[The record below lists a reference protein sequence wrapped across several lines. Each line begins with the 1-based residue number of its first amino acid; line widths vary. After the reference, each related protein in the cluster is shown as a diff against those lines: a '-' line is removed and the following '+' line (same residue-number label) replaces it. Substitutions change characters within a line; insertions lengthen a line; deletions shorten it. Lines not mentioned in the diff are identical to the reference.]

1 MIKIKDFEGPFDL
14 LFYLIEKNKIDIY
27 DIPIVE
33 ITDQYMD
40 YLFAMKEMDLEIASE
55 FLVMAATLLNIK
67 SRMLL
72 PERKDEVEDVEDPRE
87 ELILKLIEYKKVKDF
102 ADILKNREAEWK
114 KVHYKLPETLP
125 ESAYEIEL
133 EVLPSLLK
141 ECYQKIIQAYNDR
154 QNDESHKM
162 RRIVQ
167 HERVSLRL
175 KIKQLLDMLKR
186 GVRLCFSAIFN
197 LKKTSR
203 LEVATGFL
211 AALEIAKTGKAT
223 IHQETEFG
231 EIYIEPGRVVRDEGA

>member
-1 MIKIKDFEGPFDL
+1 
-14 LFYLIEKNKIDIY
+14 
-27 DIPIVE
+27 
-33 ITDQYMD
+33 
-40 YLFAMKEMDLEIASE
+40 
-55 FLVMAATLLNIK
+55 
-67 SRMLL
+67 
-72 PERKDEVEDVEDPRE
+72 
-87 ELILKLIEYKKVKDF
+87 
-102 ADILKNREAEWK
+102 
-114 KVHYKLPETLP
+114 
-125 ESAYEIEL
+125 
-133 EVLPSLLK
+133 
-141 ECYQKIIQAYNDR
+141 
-154 QNDESHKM
+154 M